1 MCFSQFPNFQW
12 EKNLVFV
19 DLKTFAL
26 LEDEKI
32 KSGVILQ

>member
-1 MCFSQFPNFQW
+1 MFQSVPLFPLG
-12 EKNLVFV
+12 KNLVFV